1 MIFPRLIE
9 QPALGNPV
17 KIDQGGDAVDDFLYY
32 GDLAQALVRCCF
44 AAGPLLPFYHVGSGQ
59 GLQLKDL
66 AKAVLNRLPEAQIEI
81 GPGPAFIPRP
91 PNYHCVLDFSAARR
105 DFGYEP
111 GSPQEWVDSFL
122 ARTNGR

>member
-9 QPALGNPV
+9 QPALANPV